1 MVGTGK
7 TLTVVDIVEI
17 NRRMISHFGGIF
29 FQGDDNLANRG
40 SLEYVL
46 AEIYGS
52 LYGQELYPDIFQK
65 AGLIAWRIIV
75 GHIFHDG
82 NKRTRMESC
91 RLFLEL
97 NGHKLQMDI
106 EIVDV
111 ALRIA
116 THEIEFNDFVDWLKI
131 RTIAAE

>member
-1 MVGTGK
+1 MVGTRQ
-7 TLTVVDIVEI
+7 TLTVADVIEI
-17 NRRMISHFGGIF
+17 NRRMISHFGGTF
-29 FQGDDNLANRG
+29 FAGDDNLANRG

-46 AEIYGS
+46 AEIHGS

-82 NKRTRMESC
+82 NKRTAMEAG

-97 NGHKLQMDI
+97 NGYKLKVDMG
-106 EIVDV
+106 IVDIAV
-111 ALRIA
+111 EIA
-116 THEIEFNDFVDWLKI
+116 TYKISFEAFVEWLHDKSS
-131 RTIAAE
+131 AS

>member
-7 TLTVVDIVEI
+7 TLTVPDVIEI
-17 NRRMISHFGGIF
+17 NRRMTAHFGGIF
-29 FQGDDNLANRG
+29 FDGDDNLANRG

-46 AEIYGS
+46 AEIHGS
-52 LYGQELYPDIFQK
+52 LYELELYPDVFQK
-65 AGLIAWRIIV
+65 AGLIAWRIIT

-82 NKRTRMESC
+82 NKRTGMESC

-97 NGHKLQMDI
+97 NGYTLRMDM
-106 EIVDV
+106 EIVDM

-116 THEIEFNDFVDWLKI
+116 THEISFEEFVEWL
-131 RTIAAE
+131 RNRSREL

>member
-7 TLTVVDIVEI
+7 TLTVADIVEI
-17 NRRMISHFGGIF
+17 NRRMIAHFGGIF
-29 FQGDDNLANRG
+29 FEGDDNLANRG
-40 SLEYVL
+40 SLEYLL
-46 AEIYGS
+46 AEIHGS
-52 LYGQELYPDIFQK
+52 LYGQELYPDLFQK

-82 NKRTRMESC
+82 NKRTGMESC

-97 NGHKLQMDI
+97 NGYILTMDM
-106 EIVDV
+106 EIVDI

-116 THEIEFNDFVDWLKI
+116 THDIEFDDFVHWL
-131 RTIAAE
+131 RNRAVAV

>member
-7 TLTVVDIVEI
+7 TLTVPDVVEI

-29 FQGDDNLANRG
+29 FEGDDNLANRG

-46 AEIYGS
+46 EEIHGS
-52 LYGQELYPDIFQK
+52 LYGQELYPDLFQK

-75 GHIFHDG
+75 GHVFHDG
-82 NKRTRMESC
+82 NKRTGMEAR

-97 NGHKLQMDI
+97 NGLALQMDM
-106 EIVDV
+106 EIVDIALKV
-111 ALRIA
+111 ATRKI
-116 THEIEFNDFVDWLKI
+116 EIEGFIDWLKNRANEI
-131 RTIAAE
+131 

>member
-7 TLTVVDIVEI
+7 TLTVGDVVEI

-29 FQGDDNLANRG
+29 FEGDNNLANRG
-40 SLEYVL
+40 SLEYLL
-46 AEIYGS
+46 AEIHGS
-52 LYGQELYPDIFQK
+52 LYGEELYPDLFQK

-82 NKRTRMESC
+82 NKRTGMESC

-97 NGHKLQMDI
+97 NGYKLQMDMD
-106 EIVDV
+106 IVDV

-116 THEIEFNDFVDWLKI
+116 THDIEFENFVDWLKN
-131 RTIAAE
+131 RTVAV

>member
-7 TLTVVDIVEI
+7 TLTVPDVIEI
-17 NRRMISHFGGIF
+17 NRRMIAHFGGIF
-29 FQGDDNLANRG
+29 FEGDDNLANRG

-46 AEIYGS
+46 AEIHGS
-52 LYGQELYPDIFQK
+52 LYEQELYPDLFQK
-65 AGLIAWRIIV
+65 AGLIAWRIIT

-82 NKRTRMESC
+82 NKRTGMESC

-97 NGHKLQMDI
+97 NGYILKMDM

-116 THEIEFNDFVDWLKI
+116 THEISFEELGEWL
-131 RTIAAE
+131 RNRSSEL

>member
-7 TLTVVDIVEI
+7 TLTVADVVEI
-17 NRRMISHFGGIF
+17 NRRMIAHFGGIF
-29 FQGDDNLANRG
+29 FEGDNNLANRG

-46 AEIYGS
+46 EEIHGS
-52 LYGQELYPDIFQK
+52 LYGQELYPDLFQK
-65 AGLIAWRIIV
+65 AALIAWRIIV

-82 NKRTRMESC
+82 NKRTGMESC

-97 NGHKLQMDI
+97 NGHILKMDR

-116 THEIEFNDFVDWLKI
+116 THQIEFDDFVEWLKN
-131 RTIAAE
+131 RTTPL

>member
-7 TLTVVDIVEI
+7 TLTVRDVVEI

-29 FQGDDNLANRG
+29 FEGDNNLANRG
-40 SLEYVL
+40 SLEYLL
-46 AEIYGS
+46 AEIHGS
-52 LYGQELYPDIFQK
+52 LYGQELYPDLFQK

-75 GHIFHDG
+75 GHMFHDG
-82 NKRTRMESC
+82 NKRTGMESC

-97 NGHKLQMDI
+97 NGYILKMDM
-106 EIVDV
+106 EIVDI

-116 THEIEFNDFVDWLKI
+116 THDIEFDAFVDWLKN
-131 RTIAAE
+131 RAVTV

>member
-1 MVGTGK
+1 MVGAGK
-7 TLTVVDIVEI
+7 TLTVADVVEI
-17 NRRMISHFGGIF
+17 NRRMITHFGGIF
-29 FQGDDNLANRG
+29 FEGDNNLANRG

-46 AEIYGS
+46 EEIHGS
-52 LYGQELYPDIFQK
+52 LYGQELYPDLFQK
-65 AGLIAWRIIV
+65 AALIAWRIIV

-82 NKRTRMESC
+82 NKRTGMESC

-97 NGHKLQMDI
+97 NGQILKMDR

-116 THEIEFNDFVDWLKI
+116 THQIEFDDFVEWLKN
-131 RTIAAE
+131 RTTPL

>member
-1 MVGTGK
+1 MVRTGK
-7 TLTVVDIVEI
+7 TLTVPDVVEI
-17 NRRMISHFGGIF
+17 NRRMITHFGGIF
-29 FQGDDNLANRG
+29 FEGDDNLANRG

-46 AEIYGS
+46 DEIHGS
-52 LYGQELYPDIFQK
+52 LYGQELYPDLFQK

-82 NKRTRMESC
+82 NKRTAMESC

-97 NGHKLQMDI
+97 NGYMLKMGMDI
-106 EIVDV
+106 IDT

-116 THEIEFNDFVDWLKI
+116 THEIEFDEFVLWLKNRAI
-131 RTIAAE
+131 EF

>member
-7 TLTVVDIVEI
+7 TLTVADIVEI

-82 NKRTRMESC
+82 NKRTGMEKTVPGILVYAS
-91 RLFLEL
+91 FLL
-97 NGHKLQMDI
+97 
-106 EIVDV
+106 
-111 ALRIA
+111 
-116 THEIEFNDFVDWLKI
+116 
-131 RTIAAE
+131 